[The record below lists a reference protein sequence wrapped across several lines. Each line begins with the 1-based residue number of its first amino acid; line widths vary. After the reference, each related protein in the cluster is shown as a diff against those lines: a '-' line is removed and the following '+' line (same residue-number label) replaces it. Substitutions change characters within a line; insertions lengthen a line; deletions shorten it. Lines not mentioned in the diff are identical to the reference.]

1 MIAWKQALER
11 QLSEPGAP
19 AAITLGA
26 LSRAASIARGADI
39 PDRTLHAWIA
49 DAIARNRLAP
59 LVRGLYLNRFT
70 SPPGRLADA
79 VPHVR
84 RDAVVSLHTALDEA
98 GAYNNPPHG
107 VTAVVPLDIGPTRPR
122 VGTVTTAQ
130 GPVYVRAIP
139 RHILEAGAVEDRL
152 DLDRGHAHPRAT
164 PEKALLDWLYLARS
178 PRSTLSPPLLQDVD
192 IGELD
197 KARLRRL
204 AKAMGLE
211 QTLTRWREGNFVLR
225 ARASGKSQSDL
236 RKRRP
241 RRRRT

>member
-26 LSRAASIARGADI
+26 LSRAASIARGTDV
-39 PDRTLHAWIA
+39 PDRTLQAWIA
-49 DAIARNRLAP
+49 DAMARGRLAP
-59 LVRGLYLNRFT
+59 VVRGLYLNRFT
-70 SPPGRLADA
+70 SPPGRLADV

-107 VTAVVPLDIGPTRPR
+107 VTAVVPLDPGPTRPR
-122 VGTVTTAQ
+122 VGKVTTAQ
-130 GPVYVRAIP
+130 GPVYVRAVP
-139 RHILEAGAVEDRL
+139 RRILEAGALEDRL
-152 DLDRGHAHPRAT
+152 DLDRGRAHPRAT

-178 PRSTLSPPLLQDVD
+178 PHSTLSPPSLQDVD

-211 QTLTRWREGNFVLR
+211 LTLMQWREGKSVLR
-225 ARASGKSQSDL
+225 PQAR
-236 RKRRP
+236 RKA
-241 RRRRT
+241 

>member
-26 LSRAASIARGADI
+26 LSRAASIARGTDV
-39 PDRTLHAWIA
+39 PDRTLQAWIT
-49 DAIARNRLAP
+49 DATARGRLAP
-59 LVRGLYLNRFT
+59 VVRALYLNRFT

-122 VGTVTTAQ
+122 VGKVTTAQ
-130 GPVYVRAIP
+130 GPIYVRAVP
-139 RHILEAGAVEDRL
+139 RRILEAGALEDRL

-178 PRSTLSPPLLQDVD
+178 PRSTLSPPSLQDVEID
-192 IGELD
+192 ELN

-204 AKAMGLE
+204 SKAMDLE
-211 QTLTRWREGNFVLR
+211 QTLTQWREGKFVLR
-225 ARASGKSQSDL
+225 ARPG
-236 RKRRP
+236 RKTQTR
-241 RRRRT
+241 

>member
-19 AAITLGA
+19 AAMTLGA
-26 LSRAASIARGADI
+26 LSRAASIARGTDV
-39 PDRTLHAWIA
+39 PDRTLQAWIT
-49 DAIARNRLAP
+49 DAMARGRLAP
-59 LVRGLYLNRFT
+59 VVRGLYLNRFT

-79 VPHVR
+79 VPRVR

-107 VTAVVPLDIGPTRPR
+107 VTAIVPLDAGPTRPR
-122 VGTVTTAQ
+122 VGKVSTAQ
-130 GPVYVRAIP
+130 GPVYVRAVP
-139 RHILEAGAVEDRL
+139 RRILEAGALEDRL
-152 DLDRGHAHPRAT
+152 DLDRERAHPRAT

-192 IGELD
+192 IGELN
-197 KARLRRL
+197 KGRLRRL

-211 QTLTRWREGNFVLR
+211 QTLAQWREGKFILR
-225 ARASGKSQSDL
+225 ARARGKSQRL
-236 RKRRP
+236 RQADNSS
-241 RRRRT
+241 